1 MKIAVTGGSGFIGLH
16 LIKKLV
22 SEGNEVLSLD
32 KSVKSNNLTEF
43 QDTVFVECDILDSDK
58 LVKETTGIDCVIHLA
73 GLSSPNKSIH
83 NPHEHNRVNIDGTV
97 NVLEACRINDIKKF
111 VFASSSAVYGNK
123 SSIPQT
129 EDAQV
134 FPSNPYGLS
143 KVAGEKYCS
152 IYSENFGLETVSLR
166 PFNVYG
172 PGQRTTSGVVAA
184 FMEKIVLKQQPVIF
198 GAGDYLRDFTF
209 VEDVAEAF
217 FLSTKNSKKANARTI
232 NIGSGKNYSIYD
244 LLQKIEEISET
255 KIEPLKKESLLGDVK
270 QTLPDITL
278 AKELLGWE
286 PKHSLSEGLKI
297 TYDWYKK
304 NLTKS

>member
-1 MKIAVTGGSGFIGLH
+1 
-16 LIKKLV
+16 
-22 SEGNEVLSLD
+22 
-32 KSVKSNNLTEF
+32 
-43 QDTVFVECDILDSDK
+43 
-58 LVKETTGIDCVIHLA
+58 
-73 GLSSPNKSIH
+73 
-83 NPHEHNRVNIDGTV
+83 
-97 NVLEACRINDIKKF
+97 
-111 VFASSSAVYGNK
+111 
-123 SSIPQT
+123 
-129 EDAQV
+129 
-134 FPSNPYGLS
+134 
-143 KVAGEKYCS
+143 
-152 IYSENFGLETVSLR
+152 
-166 PFNVYG
+166 
-172 PGQRTTSGVVAA
+172 
-184 FMEKIVLKQQPVIF
+184 IVLKQQPVIF